1 MSDYSYIIVGGG
13 AAGSVMANR
22 LSTSGTA
29 KVLVIE
35 AGQDVPPDDI
45 PQDIRSIYPLSYFN
59 QAYMWPD
66 TQVYWRRKD
75 NSRTSFLPQGR
86 VLGGSS
92 QIMGMWALRGHPSD
106 YDDWASIGANDW
118 NWDKVKP
125 YFRRL
130 ETDIDFSGKDHGSSG
145 PLEIRRGLVEERGPV
160 AAAVAQLSYDRGWDE
175 IADMNVDFRDG
186 HCSLPISRGKDR
198 RGSAGLNYL
207 DADARGRL
215 NLEVRT
221 HCTVEQVIIEGG
233 RAVGVRYRD
242 EHGGLSVVRGANVI
256 LTAGALRSPL
266 LLMRSGIG
274 PADMLRKAG
283 IDVLHDLPGVG
294 AGLQNH
300 AVIYVTGL
308 LTPQGQDPKGI
319 RPPGST
325 LIRWSSGG
333 NGCRPADM
341 AMYIRSDLSW
351 HALGRKMASLAPAL
365 MRPESTGSIR
375 LLPNGEPLIEFD
387 MFSAPNDLVRLKDGV
402 RLAVELFNELHKQ
415 GLSGKPMLIADAA
428 GLGRYNNVTRWNA
441 LRAGVA
447 SAFVHVA
454 PRLCQT
460 LLSKLAG
467 FEDANVIVSDQRVL
481 TAFVEA
487 AVTGTGHICGT
498 CRIGRA
504 EDPFAVVDQA
514 GRVRGIEGL
523 MVADASIMPRV
534 PAANTHIPTVMVA
547 EKIASGLVGDLAT

>member
-1 MSDYSYIIVGGG
+1 MREYSHIIVGGG

-22 LSTSGTA
+22 LSASGAET
-29 KVLVIE
+29 VLVIE
-35 AGQDVPPDDI
+35 AGPDVPPDDI
-45 PQDIRSIYPLSYFN
+45 PPDIRSIYPLSYFN

-66 TQVYWRRKD
+66 TRVYWRKKD
-75 NSRTSFLPQGR
+75 NSRMSFLPQGR

-106 YDDWASIGANDW
+106 YDDWAEMGAPDW
-118 NWDKVKP
+118 SWDKVKP

-130 ETDIDFSGKDHGSSG
+130 ETDIDFPGGDHGSAG
-145 PLEIRRGLVEERGPV
+145 PLEIRRGAAAERGPV
-160 AAAVAQLSYDRGWDE
+160 AAALARLSQARGWDE

-186 HCSLPISRGKDR
+186 HCALPISRGVDR

-207 DADARGRL
+207 DAEARARP
-215 NLEVRT
+215 NLEVLTRC
-221 HCTVEQVIIEGG
+221 HAEQVIFENG
-233 RAVGVRYRD
+233 RAAGVRYRD
-242 EHGGLSVVRGANVI
+242 EQGGLSQVRGANVI

-274 PADMLRKAG
+274 PADMLRAAG
-283 IDVLHDLPGVG
+283 IDVQHDLPGVG

-300 AVIYVTGL
+300 AVIYVTGM
-308 LTPQGQDPKGI
+308 LTPQGQDPKGV

-325 LIRWSSGG
+325 LIRWTSGG
-333 NGCRPADM
+333 EGGQPADM

-365 MRPESTGSIR
+365 MRPASTGSIR
-375 LLPNGEPLIEFD
+375 LSPEGEPLIEFD
-387 MFSAPNDLVRLKDGV
+387 MFSAPNDLERLKDGV
-402 RLAVELFNELHKQ
+402 RLTVELFNKLHEQ

-441 LRAGVA
+441 LRAWA
-447 SAFVHVA
+447 AATLIRVA
-454 PRLCQT
+454 PRMGQALV
-460 LLSKLAG
+460 SKLAD
-467 FEDANVIVSDQRVL
+467 FEDANAIVADDRAL

-498 CRIGRA
+498 CRIGGA
-504 EDPFAVVDQA
+504 DDPLAVVDQA
-514 GRVRGIEGL
+514 GHVHGIEGL
-523 MVADASIMPRV
+523 MVADASVMPRV

-547 EKIASGLVGDLAT
+547 EKVASGLVGDFSA